1 MFNRRKKI
9 FFCKYDVICIDEAQ
23 DCENIEK
30 ELLLY
35 LFKGKAIA
43 IANGGQE
50 QLVRYGKLCNWES
63 PEIITTHTLKKKSLR
78 TKAAVID
85 FCNFIAKKG
94 GIKNFNLEP
103 LDSED
108 QGK

>member
-1 MFNRRKKI
+1 M
-9 FFCKYDVICIDEAQ
+9 Y
-23 DCENIEK
+23 
-30 ELLLY
+30 
-35 LFKGKAIA
+35 FKGKAIA

-94 GIKNFNLEP
+94 GIKNINL
-103 LDSED
+103 
-108 QGK
+108 